1 MDVTTISQLIGSL
14 GFPIVACIYMAKL
27 QEKQNEQHSKEV
39 AELRKSVD
47 NNTNAMVKLCTKLGV
62 DVDIEEEL

>member
-1 MDVTTISQLIGSL
+1 MDVTTITPLIGSL

-27 QEKQNEQHSKEV
+27 QEKNNEQHSKEV

-47 NNTNAMVKLCTKLGV
+47 NNTNAMIKLCTKLGV
-62 DVDIEEEL
+62 DVDIKEDL

>member
-14 GFPIVACIYMAKL
+14 GFPIVACLYMAKL

-47 NNTNAMVKLCTKLGV
+47 NNTNAMIKLCTKLGV
-62 DVDIEEEL
+62 DVDIKEDL